1 MSTEQNKATARRFQ
15 EQFNDRNWDGC
26 RSLLDANC
34 RSYQPGAPGPLNNDQ
49 FTGVG
54 QLFASAFPDLNVT
67 IHDQVAEGDKVVT
80 RMSFVGTHQNDFQG
94 VPATGKAINLE
105 GYILDRFID
114 GKIVEHRAMF
124 DTMTMMQQL
133 GVIPMPGQEVSQA
146 VQ

>member
-1 MSTEQNKATARRFQ
+1 MSTEQNKAMARRFQ
-15 EQFNDRNWDGC
+15 EEFNDRNWEGC
-26 RSLLDANC
+26 RNLLASDC

-67 IHDQVAEGDKVVT
+67 IHDQIAEGDKVLT
-80 RMSFVGTHQNDFQG
+80 RMSFAGTHQNDFQG
-94 VPATGKAINLE
+94 IPPTGKTINLE
-105 GYILDRFID
+105 GYILDHFVD

-133 GVIPMPGQEVSQA
+133 GAIPTPGQA
-146 VQ
+146 GT